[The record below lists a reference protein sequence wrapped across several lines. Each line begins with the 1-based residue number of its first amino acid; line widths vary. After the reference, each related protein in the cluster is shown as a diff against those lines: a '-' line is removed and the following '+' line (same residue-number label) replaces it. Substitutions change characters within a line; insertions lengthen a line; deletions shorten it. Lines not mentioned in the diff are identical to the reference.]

1 MILGDMKSDH
11 IGSRKNRRAQIRG
24 YKMNSNDQLNHIR
37 SDETRWDQIRL
48 DNIIFDHNILEQKK
62 SDEVFLT
69 KYIW

>member
-24 YKMNSNDQLNHIR
+24 YKTTSNDQLNHIR

-48 DNIIFDHNILEQKK
+48 DNIIYWNRKNQMK
-62 SDEVFLT
+62 SS
-69 KYIW
+69 